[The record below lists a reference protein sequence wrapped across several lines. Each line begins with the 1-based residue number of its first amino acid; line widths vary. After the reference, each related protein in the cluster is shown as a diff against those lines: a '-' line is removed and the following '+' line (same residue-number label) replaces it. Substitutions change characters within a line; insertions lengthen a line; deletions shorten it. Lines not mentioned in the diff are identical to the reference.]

1 MRTDPFTE
9 EHRQLRTV
17 VRGFLADEV
26 APHVRRWEAEQR
38 LDDDIFRRFGAL
50 GLLGLRVPVA
60 HGGQGGDH
68 WSQVVL
74 AEELARVGSGS
85 LAMAISVQ
93 TDMATPPILEF
104 GTDQQRRDYL
114 APALAGEK
122 VGAIGITEPDAGADL
137 RTVRTR
143 ARPDG
148 DGWVIDG
155 TKTYVTNG
163 SRADF
168 ITILVRTADATPEDP
183 WGGLSLLL
191 VDTDLPGIVASPLD
205 TVGMRASDTAL
216 LHLDGVRVGGDALL
230 GALHRGWGQIRW
242 HLQGEQ
248 LIAAIGSVA
257 SAQVNYERAL
267 DYTREREAFGRPL
280 AGFQV
285 TQHRLADM
293 ATRIAAVRAL
303 TYDTCDAWNRG
314 GYPTEH
320 IAMCKLA
327 AARLS
332 FEVADEV
339 LQLHGGY
346 GYAEALPIAQA
357 WRDARLSRIG
367 GGTDEFQREIIARHL
382 DERIAPTGAT
392 TTPTG
397 ATTTAPAATTTPT
410 GATTTPPAAAAQLPA
425 ERALAVFTPEHE
437 ALRASARAF
446 VADRIAPHVEA
457 WERAGAFPRELF
469 QQVGEAGFLG
479 LRFPADVGGSGPDVR
494 AQAVWVEELSRA
506 LSGGVAA
513 DLGATT
519 DLAGTYIQTA
529 GDDGQRHRFLPGLIS
544 GERIGA
550 LAITEPG
557 AGSDIAGITTRARRD
572 GDGWR
577 IDGAKVFITNGPWA
591 DHLVVATKVHP
602 EDGAPGDD
610 PHAQLT
616 LFVVDGDSEG
626 LSRQRLDML
635 GWRTSHTGELTFEGV
650 RVADDRRLGAVGS
663 GFGHIT
669 TAFAWER
676 LVLALGAVAAA
687 ERTLEV
693 TLRYGQERAARG
705 RPVGSFEV
713 WRHRL
718 ADLATRLAA
727 GRSLTYRGLRLLA
740 AQEAGQEVDATD
752 IVRTAAMA
760 KLLTQRMAFEVAD
773 EGLQIHGGSGY
784 MMDSP
789 IQRAWRDARL
799 GPIGGGT
806 DEIMRQL
813 VAKLL

>member
-1 MRTDPFTE
+1 MRIDPFTE
-9 EHRQLRTV
+9 EHHQLRTMI
-17 VRGFLADEV
+17 RRFLADEV
-26 APHVRRWEAEQR
+26 APHVRRWEAQEW

-50 GLLGLRVPVA
+50 GLLGLRVPVE
-60 HGGQGGDH
+60 HGGQGGDF
-68 WSQVVL
+68 WSTVVL
-74 AEELARVGSGS
+74 TEELARAGSGS

-93 TDMATPPILEF
+93 TDMATPPIVEF

-114 APALAGEK
+114 APALAGQK
-122 VGAIGITEPDAGADL
+122 VAAIGITEPDTDADVRAL
-137 RTVRTR
+137 RTR
-143 ARPDG
+143 ARRDG

-155 TKTYVTNG
+155 AKTSITNG
-163 SRADF
+163 IRADVV
-168 ITILVRTADATPEDP
+168 TMLVRTAEPTAEDP
-183 WGGLSLLL
+183 WGGLSLFL
-191 VDTDLPGIVASPLD
+191 VDTDLPGIVASQLD

-216 LHLDGVRVGGDALL
+216 LHLDGVRVGDDALL
-230 GALHRGWGQIRW
+230 GELHRGCSQIMSQ
-242 HLQGEQ
+242 LQGEP
-248 LIAAIGSVA
+248 LIAAIGAVA
-257 SAQVNYERAL
+257 SAQVNYERARA
-267 DYTREREAFGRPL
+267 YTREREAFGRPL

-303 TYDTCDAWNRG
+303 TYDTCEVWNRG
-314 GYPTEH
+314 GYPTER

-346 GYAEALPIAQA
+346 GYAEAFPIAQA
-357 WRDARLSRIG
+357 WRDARLNRIG
-367 GGTDEFQREIIARHL
+367 GGADELQREIIARHL
-382 DERIAPTGAT
+382 DARIGAIS
-392 TTPTG
+392 
-397 ATTTAPAATTTPT
+397 TTATPPAATTEV
-410 GATTTPPAAAAQLPA
+410 PADP
-425 ERALAVFTPEHE
+425 ALAVFTPEHE

-457 WERAGAFPRELF
+457 WERAGEFPRELF
-469 QQVGEAGFLG
+469 QEVGEAGFLG
-479 LRFPADVGGSGPDVR
+479 LRFPEDVGGSGPDVR

-519 DLAGTYIQTA
+519 DLAGTYIQAA

-557 AGSDIAGITTRARRD
+557 AGSDVAGITTRARRD
-572 GDGWR
+572 DNGDGWR

-591 DHLVVATKVHP
+591 DHLVVATKVSP
-602 EDGAPGDD
+602 EDGASGDD

-626 LSRQRLDML
+626 LSRKRLDML

-650 RVADDRRLGAVGS
+650 RVADDRRLGAIGS

-693 TLRYGQERAARG
+693 AVRYGREREACG
-705 RPVGSFEV
+705 RPVGSLEV
-713 WRHRL
+713 WRHRF
-718 ADLATRLAA
+718 ADLATRLEA

-740 AQEAGQEVDATD
+740 AQEAGEAVDATD
-752 IVRTAAMA
+752 ILRTAAMA
-760 KLLTQRMAFEVAD
+760 KLLTQRLAFEVAD
-773 EGLQIHGGSGY
+773 EGLQIHGGAGY
-784 MMDSP
+784 MMDHP

-813 VAKLL
+813 IAKLL